1 MDIPKK
7 KINLEEILNKNFN
20 LYTAYSVKD
29 KNGEFTPVI
38 DKAGALKAMKEA
50 CKQTLELAVENAK
63 CNAYLNY
70 NDPYDYSQGVK
81 RAVGYVDEQSIIA
94 VPLFDYIKCPLSKWT
109 FSIKPIREW
118 TEKTCEGKTL
128 NLFAGRTKLN
138 IDEVR
143 NDLDDEA
150 LADYQKDA
158 LQFVKEWNGEKF
170 DTILLD
176 PPYAYRKSMEMYK
189 GIKASPFRQLKDEL
203 PRILKPNGLV
213 ITFGYHSNT
222 MGKNRGFEVEQIALF
237 SHGGAI
243 HDTIASVERHCR

>member
-1 MDIPKK
+1 MIKVDKK
-7 KINLEEILNKNFN
+7 TDSNA
-20 LYTAYSVKD
+20 LYTVL
-29 KNGEFTPVI
+29 P
-38 DKAGALKAMKEA
+38 
-50 CKQTLELAVENAK
+50 
-63 CNAYLNY
+63 
-70 NDPYDYSQGVK
+70 
-81 RAVGYVDEQSIIA
+81 A
-94 VPLFDYIKCPLSKWT
+94 VPLFDYIKCPLSRWT

-138 IDEVR
+138 IDEIR

-150 LADYQKDA
+150 LADYHKDA
-158 LQFVKEWNGEKF
+158 LQFVKEWDGERF
-170 DTILLD
+170 DTVLLD

-203 PRILKPNGLV
+203 PRILKPNGIV

-222 MGKNRGFEVEQIALF
+222 MGKNRGFGVERIALF

-243 HDTIASVERHCR
+243 HDTIASVERYCR